1 MAHVVKVT
9 APGFPGAVFLNYI
22 HPTGVDLMNLCV
34 IGTGAITKSM
44 LAEFQRSD
52 VLHCTSIYSR
62 KEETGRAM
70 AEQFGLEKVYTS
82 MDEMLSDPAI
92 DMVYVASPNSIH
104 YGQVKAALLAGKHVI
119 CEKPFTPT
127 VAEADELIALA
138 KEKHLLLFEA
148 ITTAHHPHYG
158 FVRENLPKLGKLKM
172 VSAVFYQFSSRYPA
186 LLAGKPTP
194 VLDHAFAGGA
204 LMDINLY
211 NIHFVV
217 GLFGAPKS
225 VRYFPNRH
233 ETGVDT
239 SGTLVLEY
247 EGFVCTLLGAKD
259 CAAQNSVQIIGED
272 GHMIV
277 TPSSSNCQS
286 VTLDLRGQGSVNVHV
301 PENPWYHEVQ
311 DIGRIVA
318 AMDYDHCY
326 KALETTRNVVDV
338 LEKARKYAGFDF

>member
-1 MAHVVKVT
+1 
-9 APGFPGAVFLNYI
+9 
-22 HPTGVDLMNLCV
+22 MNLCA

-52 VLHCTSIYSR
+52 VLHVSSIYSR

-70 AEQFGLEKVYTS
+70 AEEFGLEKVYTS
-82 MDEMLSDPAI
+82 MDEMLSDSTI

-104 YGQVKAALLAGKHVI
+104 YGQAKAALLAGKHVI
-119 CEKPFTPT
+119 CEKPFAPT

-138 KEKHLLLFEA
+138 KEKGLFLFEA

-158 FVRENLPKLGKLKM
+158 YIRENLPKLGKLKM
-172 VSAVFYQFSSRYPA
+172 VTATFCQYSSRYPA
-186 LLAGKPTP
+186 LLAGKASP
-194 VLDHAFAGGA
+194 VLNHAFAGGA

-239 SGTLVLEY
+239 SGMLVLEY
-247 EGFVCTLLGAKD
+247 EDFICQCIGAKD
-259 CAAQNSVQIIGED
+259 CAANNSVQIIGEA
-272 GHMIV
+272 GHMVV
-277 TPSSSNCQS
+277 TPSASNCQN
-286 VTLDLRGQGSVNVHV
+286 VVLNLRGQDSQSVNLN
-301 PENPWYHEVQ
+301 ENPWYYEVQ

-318 AMDYDHCY
+318 AEDYDFCY
-326 KALETTRNVVDV
+326 KSLDTTHNVVDV
-338 LEKARKYAGFDF
+338 LEKARKYADFGF

>member
-1 MAHVVKVT
+1 
-9 APGFPGAVFLNYI
+9 
-22 HPTGVDLMNLCV
+22 MNLCA

-52 VLHCTSIYSR
+52 VLHVTSIYSR
-62 KEETGRAM
+62 KEETGRAI
-70 AEQFGLEKVYTS
+70 AEQFGIEKVYTN
-82 MDEMLSDPAI
+82 MDEMLADPAI

-104 YGQVKAALLAGKHVI
+104 YGQTKAALLAGKHVI
-119 CEKPFTPT
+119 CEKPFAPT

-158 FVRENLPKLGKLKM
+158 FVKENLPKLGKLKM
-172 VSAVFYQFSSRYPA
+172 VSAVFCQFSSRYPA
-186 LLAGKPTP
+186 LLAGKPSP

-233 ETGVDT
+233 ESGVDT
-239 SGTLVLEY
+239 SGMLVLEY
-247 EGFVCTLLGAKD
+247 DGFLCQCVGAKD
-259 CAAQNSVQIIGED
+259 SAARNGVQIIGED
-272 GHMIV
+272 GYMEI
-277 TPSSSNCQS
+277 TPSSSNCQT
-286 VTLDLRGQGSVNVHV
+286 VELNLRGQDPVSVHL

-311 DIGRIVA
+311 DLGRLVA
-318 AMDYDHCY
+318 AGDYDYCY
-326 KALETTRNVVDV
+326 KALETTHHVVEV
-338 LEKARKYAGFDF
+338 LENARKYAGFDF

>member
-1 MAHVVKVT
+1 
-9 APGFPGAVFLNYI
+9 
-22 HPTGVDLMNLCV
+22 MNLCA

-52 VLHCTSIYSR
+52 VLHVTSIYSR

-70 AEQFGLEKVYTS
+70 AAQFGLERVYT
-82 MDEMLSDPAI
+82 DFDAMLADPAI

-104 YGQVKAALLAGKHVI
+104 YGQTKAALLAGKHVI
-119 CEKPFTPT
+119 CEKPFAPT

-158 FVRENLPKLGKLKM
+158 FVKENLPKLGKLKM
-172 VSAVFYQFSSRYPA
+172 VTAVFCQFSSRYPA
-186 LLAGKPTP
+186 LLAGKPSP

-225 VRYFPNRH
+225 VRYFPNCH
-233 ETGVDT
+233 DTGVDT
-239 SGTLVLEY
+239 SGMLVLEY
-247 EGFVCTLLGAKD
+247 DGFLCQCIGAKD
-259 CAAQNSVQIIGED
+259 SAARNGVQLIGED
-272 GHMIV
+272 GYMEI
-277 TPSSSNCQS
+277 TPSSSNCQT
-286 VTLDLRGQGSVNVHV
+286 VELNLRGQDSLKVHL

-318 AMDYDHCY
+318 AGDYDFCY
-326 KALETTRNVVDV
+326 KALETTHNVVEV
-338 LEKARKYAGFDF
+338 LEKARKYAGFNF